1 MNKNI
6 DVKEV
11 KKLKDKKLKAVKD
24 NELVKK

>member
-11 KKLKDKKLKAVKD
+11 KKLKDKKLNAVKD